1 MVIGDRGARAGAH
14 ACACTA
20 AAISPPVSALSE
32 LFDVS
37 KSRHAATHVARQMVT
52 RLEEDVEG
60 YAQSYGASEAR
71 RPGSG
76 PALPP
81 SRARPGARPLRSAAG
96 QR

>member
-37 KSRHAATHVARQMVT
+37 KSRHAATHVARQMVAGL
-52 RLEEDVEG
+52 RYLQSRRALHRDVKPENVLCNHRG
-60 YAQSYGASEAR
+60 EVKFADFGLVKQ
-71 RPGSG
+71 
-76 PALPP
+76 
-81 SRARPGARPLRSAAG
+81 
-96 QR
+96 